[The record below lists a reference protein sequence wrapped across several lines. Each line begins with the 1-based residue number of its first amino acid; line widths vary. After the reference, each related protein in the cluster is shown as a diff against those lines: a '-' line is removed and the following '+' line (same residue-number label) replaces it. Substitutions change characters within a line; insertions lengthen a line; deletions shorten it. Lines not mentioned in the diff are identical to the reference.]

1 MKKFITIVFL
11 GVVLSITQFKAV
23 QALDSSVS
31 IIGMTVEE
39 IIEDSTLRK
48 NVVKEAE
55 VENATTPLTAA
66 AINRVKRISPTSVE
80 AASITSLKG
89 IEHFSNITYINLN
102 AGGKDAKLKAF
113 PEEVFSLPNL
123 VRLNI
128 QGYHH
133 MPGPIP
139 DRFDEIPQLEVLN
152 VQLTGIES
160 EKHEL
165 PESLTRLPRLTSL
178 IFGNSFIKGP
188 TNIPNRDVLKEINGY
203 GLKSETLPENLFVG
217 PQLSDVNLMFNKITN
232 LTGEEYELLQDNLI
246 NYKVRDQQKTY
257 YFEQGISQGDFVHLS
272 SDNLYQKLVK
282 HNETTNFKLYKVE
295 GNALAYVSDL
305 VLEDHVDNKGIY
317 IDQSI
322 SQTPGQ
328 YHSVLN
334 VESGPFK
341 GSRLTFNFEI
351 LQTLTREV
359 RFISSKTKAV
369 IGDPIYLSGP
379 VGSFKGIPSTN
390 IRGYAPSMY
399 GTEELMFEDET
410 VHYVSLNP
418 LKVNVKVQY
427 LDALG
432 QQIAQEEIIEGY
444 HEDEIVWDGLDREGY
459 ESLFDVKS
467 LPDMFD
473 VDMEPVVLKY
483 KKLKEDMTSTPG
495 DKPQEEIDKPGQPEH
510 PDEETSTT
518 PDQEEQKPGESDE
531 KADDVVVVEHKVDPV
546 KVESNKPIKEA
557 RTQDTQDTLLPP
569 TGIRLILSQIGIVF
583 IVIGL
588 FIRKKSIV
596 SK

>member
-23 QALDSSVS
+23 QALDPSVL

-39 IIEDSTLRK
+39 IIEDPTLRK

-66 AINRVKRISPTSVE
+66 AINRVKRISPTAEES
-80 AASITSLKG
+80 ASIESFKG

-102 AGGKDAKLKAF
+102 AVGKPAKLETF
-113 PEEVFSLPNL
+113 PEEIFSLPNL
-123 VRLNI
+123 LRLNI
-128 QGYHH
+128 QGYHY
-133 MPGPIP
+133 MSGPIP
-139 DRFDEIPQLEVLN
+139 DRFDEIPQLEALN
-152 VQLTGIES
+152 VQLTGLKS
-160 EKHEL
+160 EKHAL

-188 TNIPNRDVLKEINGY
+188 TSIPNRDVLKEYNGY
-203 GLKSETLPENLFVG
+203 GLKSEMLPENLFVG
-217 PQLSDVNLMFNKITN
+217 PKLRDVNLMFNGITS
-232 LTGEEYELLQDNLI
+232 LTDEEYELLQDNLI
-246 NYKVRDQQKTY
+246 NYKVRDQEKTY
-257 YFEQGISQGDFVHLS
+257 NFEKRISQGDSVHLS

-282 HNETTNFKLYKVE
+282 YNETTNFKLYRIE
-295 GNALAYVSDL
+295 ANAEEYVSDL

-328 YHSVLN
+328 YRAVLN

-369 IGDPIYLSGP
+369 IGDPIYLSGQI
-379 VGSFKGIPSTN
+379 GSFKGIPSTN

-399 GTEELMFEDET
+399 GAEELMFEDET

-418 LKVNVKVQY
+418 LEVAVKVQY
-427 LDALG
+427 LDSLG

-444 HEDEIVWDGLDREGY
+444 HDDEIVWNELDRAGY

-467 LPDMFD
+467 LPNMFD
-473 VDMEPVVLKY
+473 VDMEPVILKY
-483 KKLKEDMTSTPG
+483 KKIEEDVTLKPG
-495 DKPQEEIDKPGQPEH
+495 DKPQEEIATPGQPEH
-510 PDEETSTT
+510 LDQETPTV
-518 PDQEEQKPGESDE
+518 PDQEIQNPGESDE
-531 KADDVVVVEHKVDPV
+531 KAENVVVVEHKVDPV

-557 RTQDTQDTLLPP
+557 RTQDSQDTLLPP
-569 TGIRLILSQIGIVF
+569 TGISLILSQIGIVF